1 MQGKITKVLNMKP
14 MEILSMM
21 EEAAGTRMF
30 EERKEKAL
38 KTIFKKEKRLEEI
51 QTLLQEELLPKL
63 DKLRSEKT
71 TYLEYQSTLQSKE
84 KLERQVVL
92 IEYKKLKALAQESAQ
107 SLKVYEEDLSRM
119 EINIQLHQ
127 EKLSNIETKVSEM
140 LSSKNDA
147 DLSQLEAQ
155 AATLN
160 RELSKLETRF
170 SLKLR
175 AVEEEKLHLN
185 TLLSSIQQLKQSI
198 KHQEQQT
205 QTLSLSIETLESLKL
220 DKQREVDRTK
230 EMLVSLSL
238 NQSSDSFDEQIKE
251 QSALLVQLQAEH
263 NNLATKLKA
272 IKLEQGNLV
281 PEIEKMKLSNQKI
294 ENEMQTAKEDL
305 MKKEK
310 NLSTIKMQL
319 ESLSIEEI
327 HSKLKSTTVNY
338 NQCQEELDILSAQ
351 VAHAVRFDYHDPTP
365 NFDRTLV
372 KGPVASLITIEKSNK
387 N

>member
-170 SLKLR
+170 
-175 AVEEEKLHLN
+175 
-185 TLLSSIQQLKQSI
+185 
-198 KHQEQQT
+198 
-205 QTLSLSIETLESLKL
+205 
-220 DKQREVDRTK
+220 
-230 EMLVSLSL
+230 
-238 NQSSDSFDEQIKE
+238 
-251 QSALLVQLQAEH
+251 
-263 NNLATKLKA
+263 
-272 IKLEQGNLV
+272 
-281 PEIEKMKLSNQKI
+281 
-294 ENEMQTAKEDL
+294 
-305 MKKEK
+305 
-310 NLSTIKMQL
+310 
-319 ESLSIEEI
+319 
-327 HSKLKSTTVNY
+327 
-338 NQCQEELDILSAQ
+338 
-351 VAHAVRFDYHDPTP
+351 
-365 NFDRTLV
+365 
-372 KGPVASLITIEKSNK
+372 
-387 N
+387 